1 VNPEV
6 KALLEN
12 ARRSQKVAAKLFKD
26 GDVDFAASRA
36 YYALFYTAEALLL
49 SRDLSFSSHSAVIAN
64 FGKEFAKT
72 GTLNS
77 KFHHYLMESQDR
89 RNIGDYSVLAE
100 ATKEEVREMLAW
112 AKEFIKVA
120 ESYLK
125 QSFREVGDKVC
136 Y

>member
-6 KALLEN
+6 KALLEK
-12 ARRSQKVAAKLFKD
+12 ARRSQNAAAKLLKD

-36 YYALFYTAEALLL
+36 YYSLFYIAEALLL
-49 SRDLSFSSHSAVIAN
+49 SRGLSFSSHSAVIAN

-72 GTLNS
+72 GTLNP

-89 RNIGDYSVLAE
+89 RNIGDYSVLAQV
-100 ATKEEVREMLAW
+100 TPDQVREMLGW

-120 ESYLK
+120 ENYFK
-125 QSFREVGDKVC
+125 QAF
-136 Y
+136 